1 MSNTSHATLDP
12 GIIAFPIKPQLEG
25 SGHGSVETPVHEVV
39 LAPGTRPAGRRN
51 RNQPVPHAARDHVT
65 KSLCDGH
72 GTSQKSKDETV
83 ETTCPWP
90 SLVFLQEFFVERHA
104 HQRSRFLNE
113 DEVAPETQRDH
124 EFMASRL
131 LLG

>member
-12 GIIAFPIKPQLEG
+12 GIIAFPSSRNSK
-25 SGHGSVETPVHEVV
+25 VV
-39 LAPGTRPAGRRN
+39 DTGPLRHRYTKLCLPLA
-51 RNQPVPHAARDHVT
+51 PVPHAARDHVS

-72 GTSQKSKDETV
+72 GTSQESKDEPV

-131 LLG
+131 LPG